1 MIYDNSFLL
10 IKVINL
16 RDESFFEFKIRI
28 IQYLKPVLNSFKKN
42 IKISVFYLFIY
53 LVNTTNGLI
62 L

>member
-28 IQYLKPVLNSFKKN
+28 IQYLKPLINVLNYSFKK
-42 IKISVFYLFIY
+42 ILKSLPFFIY
-53 LVNTTNGLI
+53 LFSEYY
-62 L
+62 

>member
-42 IKISVFYLFIY
+42 IKIKSLPFFIY
-53 LVNTTNGLI
+53 LFSEYY
-62 L
+62 

>member
-28 IQYLKPVLNSFKKN
+28 IQYLKPLINVLNSFKK
-42 IKISVFYLFIY
+42 ILKSLPFFIY
-53 LVNTTNGLI
+53 LFSEYY
-62 L
+62 

>member
-1 MIYDNSFLL
+1 MIYDNSILL

-42 IKISVFYLFIY
+42 IKISVFYLFI
-53 LVNTTNGLI
+53 
-62 L
+62 